1 MKIFMTGISGLI
13 GRHLA
18 RRLRQSGHTV
28 SGLTRNVER
37 ASDVLPASVSL
48 VDSFDDAQDYMP
60 DVVINLAGAPIAD
73 KRWSDRRKRELK
85 DSRIALTDELVDWMR
100 QMKQPPDV
108 FISGSAVGYYG
119 RQGDKE
125 ITEASDPHPE
135 FTHELCQEWEQAAL
149 KANDICRVCLL
160 RTGLVVAP
168 KGGFLDKMKL
178 PFSLGLGGRI
188 GSGQQYMSWI
198 HLDDMVSGIEH
209 LMKDSSLNG
218 AFNMTAP
225 NPVTNQHFSQAL
237 ASSLNRPAIFP
248 APAFAVKLLLGE
260 MSDLLLTGQK
270 VLPQRLTQSG
280 FQFQYP
286 NVEAALVQVINK
298 K

>member
-1 MKIFMTGISGLI
+1 MKIFITGISGLI

-18 RRLRQSGHTV
+18 KTFRQSGHTV
-28 SGLTRNVER
+28 SGLTRNTER
-37 ASDVLPASVSL
+37 ASKVLPASVSL
-48 VDSFDDAQDYMP
+48 VDRLDDAQDYMP

-73 KRWSDRRKRELK
+73 KRWSDSRKRELK
-85 DSRIALTDELVDWMR
+85 SSRIKLTDELVDWMR
-100 QMKQPPDV
+100 QMKQHPDV

-119 RQGDKE
+119 RQGDKD
-125 ITEASDPHPE
+125 ITETSEPHPE

-149 KANDICRVCLL
+149 KADDICRVCLL

-178 PFSLGLGGRI
+178 PFALGLGGRI

-209 LMKDSSLNG
+209 LIQDSTLSG

-248 APAFAVKLLLGE
+248 APGFALKLLLGE

-280 FQFQYP
+280 FQFQFP
-286 NVEAALVQVINK
+286 NVEPALVQVMDK
-298 K
+298 

>member
-1 MKIFMTGISGLI
+1 MKIFITGISGLI

-18 RRLRQSGHTV
+18 KTFRQSGHTV
-28 SGLTRNVER
+28 SGLTRNTER
-37 ASDVLPASVSL
+37 ASKVLPASVSL
-48 VDSFDDAQDYMP
+48 VDRLDDAQDYMP

-73 KRWSDRRKRELK
+73 KRWSNSRKRELK
-85 DSRIALTDELVDWMR
+85 SSRIKLTDELVDWMR
-100 QMKQPPDV
+100 QMKQHPDV
-108 FISGSAVGYYG
+108 FISGSAVGDYG
-119 RQGDKE
+119 RQGDKD
-125 ITEASDPHPE
+125 ITETSEPHPE

-149 KANDICRVCLL
+149 KADDICRVCLL

-209 LMKDSSLNG
+209 LIQDSTLSG

-248 APAFAVKLLLGE
+248 APGFALKLLLGE

-280 FQFQYP
+280 FQFQFP
-286 NVEAALVQVINK
+286 NVEAALVQVMDK